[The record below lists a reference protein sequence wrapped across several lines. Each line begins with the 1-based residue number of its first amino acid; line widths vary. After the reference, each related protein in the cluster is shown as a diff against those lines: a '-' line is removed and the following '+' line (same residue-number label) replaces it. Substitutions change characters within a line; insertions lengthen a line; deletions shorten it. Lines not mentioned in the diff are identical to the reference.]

1 MIKYKFEQFNIE
13 IVNPTIE
20 ILTEGI
26 SIFPNSMTIEVDIIL
41 QVDSAKFG
49 LRLEDIKVENLT
61 FDGGTLYT
69 RVMTRLKDFEV

>member
-1 MIKYKFEQFNIE
+1 MIKYKFEQFNVE
-13 IVNPTIE
+13 IIDPTIE

-26 SIFPNSMTIEVDIIL
+26 SIFPNSMTIEVGIIL

>member
-61 FDGGTLYT
+61 FDSGTLYT